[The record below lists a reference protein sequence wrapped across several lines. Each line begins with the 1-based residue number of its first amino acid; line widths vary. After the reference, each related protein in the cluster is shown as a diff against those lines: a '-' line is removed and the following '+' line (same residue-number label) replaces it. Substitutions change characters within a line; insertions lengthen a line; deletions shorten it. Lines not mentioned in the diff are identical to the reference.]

1 MVSLIVPVYNMEQYL
16 PRCMESLLAQTCR
29 DFEVILVD
37 DGSTDSSGAL
47 CDSYAARYPG
57 MIRVIHKSNG
67 GPSSARN
74 AGMDA
79 ARGDFVIF
87 PDPDDWVEP
96 DYVQTL
102 LSLQREYQA
111 DMVCVGHYVDT
122 GGISVPD
129 RRNQAHTVMSG
140 KDAQRGLLL
149 PPRLQGFSWNKLYR
163 MEIIQE
169 QNLRFQEELFIT
181 DDLWFAYCYLP
192 HCRRVCYAPTER
204 IYHYR
209 QSGESITAHI
219 FSRRKLGM
227 IRVMEQI
234 REDCA
239 VRDPELAR
247 VAEDEICTSAVNL
260 LWMLVNSGEK
270 DADTMIYIRKI
281 ILQTLPGYFLSRIYG
296 GGRKVQALLALICP
310 QLFAWI
316 KNLVQRMKQQCQ

>member
-1 MVSLIVPVYNMEQYL
+1 MVTLIVPIYNKEREL
-16 PRCMESLLAQTCR
+16 DRCLDSLLRQTCR
-29 DFEVILVD
+29 EFEIILVD
-37 DGSTDSSGAL
+37 DGSTDSSGAV
-47 CDSYAARYPG
+47 CDSYAQRHPELV
-57 MIRVIHKSNG
+57 RVIHKPNE

-74 AGMDA
+74 RGLDA
-79 ARGDFVIF
+79 ARGEFVIF

-111 DMVCVGHYVDT
+111 DMVCVGHYVDSD
-122 GGISVPD
+122 GISAPD
-129 RRNQAHTVMSG
+129 RRDQPQAMMSG

-163 MEIIQE
+163 MEIIRE

-181 DDLWFAYCYLP
+181 EDLWFAYCYLP
-192 HCRRVCYAPTER
+192 HCRRVCYAPSKR
-204 IYHYR
+204 IYHYC
-209 QSGESITAHI
+209 QSGESITANI
-219 FSRRKLGM
+219 FSPRKLGV

-239 VRDPELAR
+239 GRDPELAQI
-247 VAEDEICTSAVNL
+247 AEDEICTVAVNL

-270 DADTMIYIRKI
+270 DADTMAYLRKN
-281 ILQTLPGYFLSRIYG
+281 ILRTLPGYFRSGIYG

-310 QLFAWI
+310 RLFTWI
-316 KNLVQRMKQQCQ
+316 KNLVQRAKKAM